1 MESILNKG
9 AAMYRVFWTIAL
21 SLAAVVPA
29 AAETVLLE
37 AERFDDRGGWVVD
50 SQFMDQM
57 GSPYLLAHG
66 LGVPVRNASTTVNLP
81 EPGTYRVWVR
91 TRDWVAT
98 WNAAGA
104 PGKFQVLIDEKTLET
119 QFGAEGAEW
128 HWQDGGTVEI
138 AKQAVTVALHDL
150 TGFEGRCDAIVLTT
164 EADFTPPNQEPAMGQ
179 FRRKLLG
186 LPDEPPEAG
195 EYDLVVVGGGIA
207 GTCASLSAARLG
219 LTVALIQDRPVL
231 AGNNSSEVRVWLQ
244 GARNKEPYPRVG
256 DVVRELEQERHAHYG
271 SSNTA
276 DLYEDENKLAIVR
289 AEPGISLFL
298 CHRAN
303 AVETDDGRLCTVI
316 AQHTTTGER
325 RRFVGLW
332 FVDSTGDGCIGHLAG
347 ADHELTDKGH
357 MGRCNLWNVIDTGK
371 PAPFQRC
378 TWALDLT
385 DKPFPGRAKPGTA
398 GTDNSRSIES
408 LGGWYWE
415 SGFDHDPFEKSEYI
429 RDWNFRAM
437 YGAWDALKNVDGRY
451 ANYKLNWSAYVS
463 GKRESRRLLGDVI
476 LAKEDLLD
484 GREYPDGCVPTGWS
498 IDLHLPDP
506 RYEAGFEGDAFI
518 AKAHYTRYK
527 TPYWV
532 PYRCL
537 YSRNVPNLFMAGRD
551 ISVTH
556 DALGSVRVMRTGGC
570 MGEIVGMAASLCK
583 EHDVD
588 PRGVYKDHLD
598 ELKELMQQGVGKL
611 PPLITSIEPPAWLAT
626 AGENLARKA
635 KVQVS
640 GCLKADTNT
649 PDLLNDGRANVTD
662 NDGRWLSDPQTPNWV
677 ELVWPEQ
684 QTIAAAR
691 VISGFRD
698 GDGQLVAPIQKF
710 VLQSGDGDNW
720 RDVDDT
726 QTDGNS
732 AVDWHVRFPPIKTSR
747 IRLWVTETQ
756 VDVSRIWE
764 IEVYGGPKPPPAKQ

>member
-1 MESILNKG
+1 
-9 AAMYRVFWTIAL
+9 MYRVSWAILLCLT
-21 SLAAVVPA
+21 AVAPA
-29 AAETVLLE
+29 AAETVLVE
-37 AERFDDRGGWVVD
+37 AERFDDLGGWVAD

-57 GSPYLLAHG
+57 GSPFLLAHG
-66 LGVPVRNASTTVNLP
+66 LGVPVRDATMKVELP
-81 EPGTYRVWVR
+81 EAGTYRVWVR
-91 TRDWVAT
+91 TRDWVGT
-98 WNAAGA
+98 WKAHGA
-104 PGKFQVLIDEKTLET
+104 PGKFQVLIDDKPLDTE
-119 QFGAEGAEW
+119 FGAHDAEW
-128 HWQDGGTVEI
+128 HWQNGGSIEI
-138 AKQAVTVALHDL
+138 AKRTVTIALHDL

-164 EADFTPPNQEPAMGQ
+164 DADFTPPNEEPAMSK
-179 FRRKLLG
+179 FRRKLLE
-186 LPDEPPEAG
+186 LPDGPSEAG
-195 EYDLVVVGGGIA
+195 EFDLVVVGGGIA

-256 DVVRELEQERHAHYG
+256 DVVRELEQKRHAHYG
-271 SSNTA
+271 PANTA
-276 DLYEDENKLAIVR
+276 DLYEDGNKLAVVR
-289 AEPGISLFL
+289 AEAGISLFL

-303 AVETDDGRLCTVI
+303 AVETDDGRLRAVI

-325 RRFVGLW
+325 RRLVGRW
-332 FVDSTGDGCIGHLAG
+332 FVDSTGDGCIGYLAG

-371 PAPFQRC
+371 PVPFPHC
-378 TWALDLT
+378 PWALDLT
-385 DKPFPGRAKPGTA
+385 DKPFPGRPKPGYA
-398 GTDNSRSIES
+398 AADNPRSIES

-451 ANYKLNWSAYVS
+451 ASYKLNWAAFVS

-476 LAKEDLLD
+476 LTKEDLLE
-484 GREYPDGCVPTGWS
+484 GKEYPDGCVPTGWS
-498 IDLHLPDP
+498 IDLHLPDQ

-537 YSRNVPNLFMAGRD
+537 YSRNVTNLFMAGRD

-583 EHDVD
+583 KHDCD
-588 PRGVYKDHLD
+588 PRGVYGDHLD
-598 ELKELMQQGVGKL
+598 ELKELMREGVGKL
-611 PPLITSIEPPAWLAT
+611 PPIITSLEPPAWLAT
-626 AGENLARKA
+626 AGENLARRA
-635 KVQVS
+635 KIQVS
-640 GCLKADTNT
+640 GCLKSETNL
-649 PDLLNDGRANVTD
+649 PNLLIDGRANVAD

-677 ELVWPEQ
+677 ELGWPDQ
-684 QTIAAAR
+684 QTISAAR
-691 VISGFRD
+691 IISGFRQGED
-698 GDGQLVAPIQKF
+698 SLVAPIQAF
-710 VLQSGDGDNW
+710 VLQCDDGGEWKDIEDTRTDDN
-720 RDVDDT
+720 T
-726 QTDGNS
+726 
-732 AVDWHVRFPPIKTSR
+732 AVDWHVRLSPVKTSR
-747 IRLWVTETQ
+747 VRLWVTETQ
-756 VDVSRIWE
+756 VDVSRVWE
-764 IEVYGGPKPPPAKQ
+764 IEVYGGPKPPPAKK

>member
-1 MESILNKG
+1 
-9 AAMYRVFWTIAL
+9 MYRVVLPLAL
-21 SLAAVVPA
+21 CLAAIVPA
-29 AAETVLLE
+29 AAETVLVE
-37 AERFDDRGGWVVD
+37 AERYDNLGGWVAD

-57 GSPYLLAHG
+57 GSPFLLAHG
-66 LGVPVRNASTTVNLP
+66 LGVPVRDATTTVQLP
-81 EPGTYRVWVR
+81 EAGSYRVWVR
-91 TRDWVAT
+91 TRDWVGT
-98 WNAAGA
+98 WKAHGA
-104 PGKFQVLIDEKTLET
+104 PGKFQVLIDDKPLDTE
-119 QFGAEGAEW
+119 FGAHGAEW
-128 HWQDGGTVEI
+128 HWQNGGSIEI
-138 AKQAVTVALHDL
+138 AKRTVTIALHDL

-164 EADFTPPNQEPAMGQ
+164 EADFTPPNEEPAMSQ

-186 LPDEPPEAG
+186 LPDGPSEAG
-195 EYDLVVVGGGIA
+195 EFDLVVVGGGIA

-256 DVVRELEQERHAHYG
+256 DVVRELEQKRHAHYG
-271 SSNTA
+271 PANTA
-276 DLYEDENKLAIVR
+276 DLYEDENKLAVVR
-289 AEPGISLFL
+289 AESNISLFL

-303 AVETDDGRLCTVI
+303 AVETDDGRLRAVI

-325 RRFVGLW
+325 RRLVGRW
-332 FVDSTGDGCIGHLAG
+332 FVDSTGDGCIGYLAG

-371 PAPFQRC
+371 PVPFPHC
-378 TWALDLT
+378 PWALDLT
-385 DKPFPGRAKPGTA
+385 DKPFPGRPKPGYA
-398 GTDNSRSIES
+398 AADNSRSIES

-451 ANYKLNWSAYVS
+451 ANYKLNWAAFVS
-463 GKRESRRLLGDVI
+463 GKRESRRLLGDII
-476 LAKEDLLD
+476 LTKEDVLE
-484 GREYPDGCVPTGWS
+484 GKEYPDGCVPTGWS

-518 AKAHYTRYK
+518 AKAHFTHYK

-537 YSRNVPNLFMAGRD
+537 YSRNVANLFMAGRD

-556 DALGSVRVMRTGGC
+556 DALGTVRVMRTGGC

-583 EHDVD
+583 KHDCD
-588 PRGVYKDHLD
+588 PRGVYDDQLA
-598 ELKELMQQGVGKL
+598 ELKELMREGVGKL
-611 PPLITSIEPPAWLAT
+611 PPPITSLEPPAWLAT

-635 KVQVS
+635 KIQVS
-640 GCLKADTNT
+640 GCLKADTNA
-649 PDLLNDGRANVTD
+649 PALLNDGQANVAD

-677 ELVWPEQ
+677 ELGWPDQ
-684 QTIAAAR
+684 QTVSAAR
-691 VISGFRD
+691 IISGFRQGED
-698 GDGQLVAPIQKF
+698 SLVAPIQAF
-710 VLQSGDGDNW
+710 VLQWDDGGEWKDIEDTRTDDN
-720 RDVDDT
+720 T
-726 QTDGNS
+726 
-732 AVDWHVRFPPIKTSR
+732 AVDWHVRFSPVKTDR
-747 IRLWVTETQ
+747 VRLWVTETQ
-756 VDVSRIWE
+756 IDVSRVWE
-764 IEVYGGPKPPPAKQ
+764 IEVYGGPEPPPAKK